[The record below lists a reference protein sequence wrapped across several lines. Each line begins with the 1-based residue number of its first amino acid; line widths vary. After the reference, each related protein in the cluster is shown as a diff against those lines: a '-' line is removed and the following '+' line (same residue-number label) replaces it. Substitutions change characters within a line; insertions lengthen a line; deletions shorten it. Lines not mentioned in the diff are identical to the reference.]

1 MADTISEQYD
11 EVWEQFQEARLEFYR
26 SPRQEAAE
34 RGLGRTGTA
43 SGAQA
48 EKVLDRSAALR
59 GVLEEAI
66 AGDDSDL
73 ADLAA
78 IKLLAA
84 AAYDLSIAGALLEQE
99 EHGGSPIE
107 RSPHLDPE
115 LQGDLNQILD
125 LPLDDAGL
133 KSMAQTER
141 GALPLDFGPACDEL
155 NKEVSKCLKEI
166 PANSIHLAGQSI
178 GGAISFASPLS
189 GWETALENEFLNKIP
204 GSISWAAKAA
214 VEALQKLWSALG
226 KEQKAQMLDQVKEW
240 LEQAKEKGTETAA
253 DWLFQIPVLEHDLTK
268 KVREASPSTPAGN
281 INGGTRRLAQLRG
294 RYAKTKTVLAGVL
307 KVISFI
313 KAPLLAAPPWGPAA
327 AYAVYTLTFGYAIY
341 SGGDYLD
348 SPRFTSIDIVRG
360 VYSSVSQAVA

>member
-43 SGAQA
+43 SRAQA

-115 LQGDLNQILD
+115 LRGDI
-125 LPLDDAGL
+125 
-133 KSMAQTER
+133 
-141 GALPLDFGPACDEL
+141 
-155 NKEVSKCLKEI
+155 
-166 PANSIHLAGQSI
+166 
-178 GGAISFASPLS
+178 
-189 GWETALENEFLNKIP
+189 
-204 GSISWAAKAA
+204 
-214 VEALQKLWSALG
+214 
-226 KEQKAQMLDQVKEW
+226 
-240 LEQAKEKGTETAA
+240 
-253 DWLFQIPVLEHDLTK
+253 
-268 KVREASPSTPAGN
+268 
-281 INGGTRRLAQLRG
+281 
-294 RYAKTKTVLAGVL
+294 
-307 KVISFI
+307 
-313 KAPLLAAPPWGPAA
+313 
-327 AYAVYTLTFGYAIY
+327 
-341 SGGDYLD
+341 
-348 SPRFTSIDIVRG
+348 
-360 VYSSVSQAVA
+360 